1 MSTRAEVDIIDC
13 NNQSYQFSI
22 YRDAFPGEVVANLL
36 DHEMEDEMDLED
48 VKRRLSLRDNK
59 EPFPDF
65 YFSISLVERTI
76 EIHNAD
82 FSSEPWKRG
91 ELIFSGP
98 FAEAKQ
104 NLGKII

>member
-36 DHEMEDEMDLED
+36 DHEMEEEMDLED
-48 VKRRLSLRDNK
+48 VKRRLSLRDDK

-65 YFSISLVERTI
+65 YFSISLLERTI

-82 FSSEPWKRG
+82 FSSKPWKRG
-91 ELIFSGP
+91 ELIFSGT
-98 FAEAKQ
+98 FAQAKQ